1 MTDDLG
7 WLTRGGGRPAE
18 PRLLA
23 EIHATV
29 ELERALRERGEPPA
43 RAAEA
48 HDDPSLGAR
57 VLVLGPG
64 LVLAE
69 PSTEGRL
76 AASLARHDEGLH
88 GRYLEAPVSLAEV
101 ARRAAAGGVVLSRP
115 AIGPF
120 GRQVLVAGARIGD
133 RLVVLVEPRS
143 VPSPR

>member
-7 WLTRGGGRPAE
+7 WLSGGEGSGSE

-23 EIHATV
+23 EIHGTV
-29 ELERALRERGEPPA
+29 ELERALRERGERPS

-48 HDDPSLGAR
+48 VDDPLLGAR
-57 VLVLGPG
+57 VLVLGHG

-88 GRYLEAPVSLAEV
+88 GRYLEAPASLAEV
-101 ARRAAAGGVVLSRP
+101 ARRAAAAGIALSRP
-115 AIGPF
+115 ADGPF
-120 GRQVLVAGARIGD
+120 GPEVLVLGSRIGD
-133 RLVVLVEPRS
+133 RHVILVEPRS
-143 VPSPR
+143 VPSPG